1 MAAYG
6 TPPRDPHQ
14 IASPTEKN
22 KQYTILYALYDD
34 CRAMRRAENA
44 ALKSRTEEARG
55 TKVELKKARSEVVT
69 MTKGQKA
76 KDEANKAGY
85 WSGAAA
91 IAVTMMYEAFKVVG
105 FPGGRAW
112 AEWGGHEAVYGAIV
126 WTVTMGF
133 GWAYRATNSS

>member
-14 IASPTEKN
+14 IASPSEKN
-22 KQYTILYALYDD
+22 KQYTILYALLDD

-69 MTKGQKA
+69 LTKKEHA
-76 KDEANKAGY
+76 KSKEK
-85 WSGAAA
+85 SAAA
-91 IAVTMMYEAFKVVG
+91 YATTAATTLIISYQIVEVS
-105 FPGGRAW
+105 GG
-112 AEWGGHEAVYGAIV
+112 WGKWEPVFTHEATIGVLQVLIGSILAFA
-126 WTVTMGF
+126 M
-133 GWAYRATNSS
+133 RPLQ